1 MDAALERLRRLPIAP
16 VRIRLETTEPFRSP
30 EYKGALFRGGFG
42 KFFRELVCE
51 TGLSEC
57 PGCPKR
63 RGCLYSEVFET
74 PADPERFGVL
84 RKGTNLPHPFVLVP
98 PLDNST
104 WQPPGSP
111 MILQL
116 TLVNNAERLIPVFA
130 EALDS
135 MGRAGTYGG
144 GFRVVSVESA
154 LPPHHVLYDGSR
166 MATSVPLWQAEEEA
180 GPVEGARLE
189 FLSPLR
195 LRVDGRYTS
204 QPGFTG
210 IVQSLLRRIH
220 LLTVIYAG
228 READS
233 GWLRPLY
240 EAADGVRTTQAR
252 FRPFLFER
260 FSGRQERPIPMD
272 GVVGSLAVRGDLT
285 RLAPFLKAGQWL
297 NVGSQTALG
306 LGRYTAEFAC
316 RGSAVEARAGAL

>member
-1 MDAALERLRRLPIAP
+1 MDAALDRLRRLPIAP
-16 VRIRLETTEPFRSP
+16 VLIRLETTGPFRSP

-63 RGCLYSEVFET
+63 RSCLYSEVFES
-74 PADPERFGVL
+74 PADAERFGVL

-104 WQPPGSP
+104 WQAPGSP
-111 MILQL
+111 MILRL
-116 TLVNNAERLIPVFA
+116 TLLKEAEKLIPVFA

-135 MGRAGTYGG
+135 MGRAESYGG

-154 LPPHHVLYDGSR
+154 LPPHYVLYDGSR
-166 MATSVPLWQAEEEA
+166 MSGAVPLWQAEEEA
-180 GPVEGARLE
+180 GPLEGARLE

-195 LRVDGRYTS
+195 LRVDGRYS
-204 QPGFTG
+204 SEPGFTA
-210 IVQSLLRRIH
+210 IVHSLLRRIH
-220 LLTVIYAG
+220 LLTAIYG
-228 READS
+228 GQEADS

-240 EAADGVRTTQAR
+240 EAADAVRTIQAR
-252 FRPFLFER
+252 FRPFLFDR

-272 GVVGSLAVRGDLT
+272 GVVGGLTVRGDLR

-306 LGRYTAEFAC
+306 LGRYAAEFA
-316 RGSAVEARAGAL
+316 RRAVGAL